1 MVVSL
6 SRLEAFELDAM
17 ELFRSRNILR
27 LCRIMPLMLGILKA
41 VA

>member
-6 SRLEAFELDAM
+6 SRLEPFELDAM
-17 ELFRSRNILR
+17 GLCRSRNILR
-27 LCRIMPLMLGILKA
+27 LCRTMPLMLVISKA